1 MSCTVLLM
9 PSSLQYIVYSS
20 SLPWFQLP
28 CFLFLLPLIK
38 LLICFVHYSSH
49 LCLVPLHAGP
59 ELSYKRLSCQLT
71 FHPISR
77 ADPTEMRAQNQKTS
91 NWLVPWVFVIDSRS
105 RGVNKHQQMQWTP
118 WLIIIFTTS
127 ILLKVEFHLGETK
140 TIGQQEQSLLW
151 MKVFNSHQE

>member
-28 CFLFLLPLIK
+28 WFLFLLPLIK

-77 ADPTEMRAQNQKTS
+77 ADPTEMWAQNQTLQIDWFYES
-91 NWLVPWVFVIDSRS
+91 STLTPDHVELINISRCSEPPGWLLFSPPLSCWIPL
-105 RGVNKHQQMQWTP
+105 RGNKNNRAARAN
-118 WLIIIFTTS
+118 FT
-127 ILLKVEFHLGETK
+127 LDEGL
-140 TIGQQEQSLLW
+140 Q
-151 MKVFNSHQE
+151 